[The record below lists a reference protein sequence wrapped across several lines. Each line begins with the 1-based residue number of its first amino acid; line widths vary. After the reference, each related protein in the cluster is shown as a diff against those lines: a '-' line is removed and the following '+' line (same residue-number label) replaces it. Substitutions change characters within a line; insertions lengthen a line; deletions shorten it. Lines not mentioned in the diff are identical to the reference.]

1 MSFVH
6 DPNQLRETVQHQVEA
21 VVHQADGLLHSPRKT
36 TRYSQTLLH
45 HQLSTYVIT
54 SCPDP
59 VCQRAALWVLMGG
72 SCVGTAADTQQ
83 V

>member
-45 HQLSTYVIT
+45 HQLSTHVIT
-54 SCPDP
+54 SCQGS
-59 VCQRAALWVLMGG
+59 VCWVLMGE
-72 SCVGTAADTQQ
+72 SFVGTAADSQQ